1 MKSKAKRFERVK
13 SKPKRNVRVK
23 SKDQTM
29 RKLPNFEGGPIWYK
43 MSNFGAQKGKNRHM
57 LENLESVRNITSY
70 LFTKKAGGGHLLQIL
85 ILFGHF
91 IQKYLIII
99 PENWL
104 P

>member
-1 MKSKAKRFERVK
+1 MKSKAKRIERVK

-29 RKLPNFEGGPIWYK
+29 KKLPIFEWGQIWHKMANF
-43 MSNFGAQKGKNRHM
+43 SAQKSKNRHM
-57 LENLESVRNITSY
+57 LKNLESVRNITSY

-91 IQKYLIII
+91 IQKYLGII
-99 PENWL
+99 PKNWL